1 MNIRS
6 ILHAHEQDLKRNE
19 RRRIIRAVLW
29 GTIGGLLAAFAAL
42 ALASAAHAG
51 PDDDARA
58 ALALAQANAA
68 KPTPKKEEP
77 KVEQPKPSPASVD
90 DGNFATAYYKALDAG
105 KPLVIFVGIQVRG
118 IPGAVCL
125 QMDSL
130 NGKGAQRIVVAR
142 SGLKVTH
149 NLEADASDDAIML
162 AAFPRN
168 EVSPPATPFAKPSSR
183 MLRGGGLRAR
193 PDDDLAGYGPWPKGL
208 EKVSGLKRYAPATM
222 TQETFNKGII
232 RAVPIA
238 NLEDKYHQSGGMLGV
253 SGWRSDLYKFVPAK
267 IEHRR
272 AWVPVFNGSNNQDE
286 QAFVR
291 NYPDGTVF
299 FDVLSKD
306 GQVFEARKAE
316 KKNGSFRRSV
326 VFRDEKH
333 YPEGYAGLKMTCAS
347 CHDEAGSGGYAVG
360 LAPGGD
366 TVLSDPIPQLEAGYR
381 DPF

>member
-1 MNIRS
+1 MNV
-6 ILHAHEQDLKRNE
+6 
-19 RRRIIRAVLW
+19 VL
-29 GTIGGLLAAFAAL
+29 IAAAMLLAT
-42 ALASAAHAG
+42 

-125 QMDSL
+125 QLDSL
-130 NGKGAQRIVVAR
+130 NGKDAQRIVVAR

-208 EKVSGLKRYAPATM
+208 EKVSGLKRYAPARM
-222 TQETFNKGII
+222 TQEIAVTNDRDRITP
-232 RAVPIA
+232 VPIEG
-238 NLEDKYHQSGGMLGV
+238 LEDKYHQSGGMLGV
-253 SGWRSDLYKFVPAK
+253 KGWRSDLYKLVPGGNPKSWIGDIA
-267 IEHRR
+267 
-272 AWVPVFNGSNNQDE
+272 VFNGSNNQNN
-286 QAFVR
+286 R
-291 NYPDGTVF
+291 GYIRSYPDGTVF